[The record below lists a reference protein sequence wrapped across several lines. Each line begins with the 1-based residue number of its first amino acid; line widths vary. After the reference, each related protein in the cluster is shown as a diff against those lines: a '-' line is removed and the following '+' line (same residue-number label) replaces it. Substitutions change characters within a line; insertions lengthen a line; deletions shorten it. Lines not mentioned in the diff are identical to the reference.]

1 MSEQNAERIQ
11 AKQAFTAL
19 LEPHLRAFSGDMS
32 VAFYR
37 FADNLY
43 LEHQASTPRHAASL
57 IKLPI
62 MLEVLSQC
70 DVGECQLDAPI
81 TMSAEDR
88 VTGSGVMRYLSGGV
102 QLSLRDLVTLM
113 IIVSDNTATNLLI
126 DYVGVRA
133 INRRIQAIGLQDTQ
147 LIDKLQLPQ
156 AKQNR
161 AKRKG
166 AFNSTCASA
175 MLALLVKLQQGQL
188 MSPEMTAL
196 ALSILKQQQYTEAL
210 ARYLPTDRQLHANA
224 VTVACKSGCL
234 RGVWHDAG
242 IVTKYNKVTT
252 YDEATKHDGATH
264 DEVTKH
270 DGATHDEATHDEVTT
285 HDETPLYALVIMT
298 EGSQD
303 RSLGFEQE
311 GMMAIAELS
320 RDLFETYALHLA

>member
-1 MSEQNAERIQ
+1 MSERDSEQD
-11 AKQAFTAL
+11 QAFAAL
-19 LEPHLRAFSGDMS
+19 LEPHLQAFSGDMS

-43 LEHQASTPRHAASL
+43 LEHQADTPRHAASL

-81 TMSAEDR
+81 TMSAEDQ
-88 VTGSGVMRYLSGGV
+88 VTGSGIMRYLSHGL

-133 INRRIQAIGLQDTQ
+133 INRRIQAIGLRNTE
-147 LIDKLQLPQ
+147 LVDKLQLPED
-156 AKQNR
+156 KQNR

-166 AFNSTCASA
+166 SFNTTCASA

-196 ALSILKQQQYTEAL
+196 ALSILSNQQYTEAL
-210 ARYLPTDRQLHANA
+210 ARYLPTDSELHANA

-234 RGVWHDAG
+234 RGVWHDAA
-242 IVTKYNKVTT
+242 IVSQ
-252 YDEATKHDGATH
+252 ADG
-264 DEVTKH
+264 
-270 DGATHDEATHDEVTT
+270 
-285 HDETPLYALVIMT
+285 TPLYALVMMT
-298 EGSQD
+298 EDAQD
-303 RSLGFEQE
+303 RSFGFEQE
-311 GMMAIAELS
+311 GMMTIAKVS
-320 RDLFETYALHLA
+320 RTLFETYALRLA

>member
-1 MSEQNAERIQ
+1 MSERDSEQD
-11 AKQAFTAL
+11 QAFAAL
-19 LEPHLRAFSGDMS
+19 LEPHLQAFSGDMS

-43 LEHQASTPRHAASL
+43 LEHQADTPRHAASL

-81 TMSAEDR
+81 TMSAEDQ
-88 VTGSGVMRYLSGGV
+88 VTGSGIMRYLSHGL

-133 INRRIQAIGLQDTQ
+133 INRRIQAIGLRNTE
-147 LIDKLQLPQ
+147 LVDKLQLPED
-156 AKQNR
+156 KQNR

-166 AFNSTCASA
+166 SFNTTCASA

-196 ALSILKQQQYTEAL
+196 ALSILSNQQYTEAL
-210 ARYLPTDRQLHANA
+210 ARYLPTDSELHANA

-234 RGVWHDAG
+234 RGVWHDAA
-242 IVTKYNKVTT
+242 IVSQ
-252 YDEATKHDGATH
+252 ADG
-264 DEVTKH
+264 
-270 DGATHDEATHDEVTT
+270 
-285 HDETPLYALVIMT
+285 TPLYALVMMT
-298 EGSQD
+298 EHAQD
-303 RSLGFEQE
+303 RSFGFEQE
-311 GMMAIAELS
+311 GMMTIAKVS
-320 RDLFETYALHLA
+320 RTLFETYALRLA